1 MTKKRPLSA
10 PDSSQPEET
19 PGPHSERLE
28 GSGTHAIPLGLRE
41 SLDHSPDLVF
51 VAGPDG
57 RVIWANRAYDQ
68 LTGLD
73 RTELVGEPFPSLV
86 SGPSRRIAQHY
97 IAQKHERSTLNL
109 RGATLAG
116 SDSSTVLRARTAAG
130 GKRRAD
136 PGMAMRV
143 RWMEGAEADG
153 LFVGVARPAGADP
166 GSLRARLNEIAARV
180 LEAGTA
186 ARVRNEFLESMSDEI
201 RTPIVRFPAADATS
215 VEVFLT

>member
-97 IAQKHERSTLNL
+97 IAGMWGFWRVFDTRQPD
-109 RGATLAG
+109 LA
-116 SDSSTVLRARTAAG
+116 VIPNRAANQH
-130 GKRRAD
+130 
-136 PGMAMRV
+136 
-143 RWMEGAEADG
+143 
-153 LFVGVARPAGADP
+153 FIARPNRRGRKGD
-166 GSLRARLNEIAARV
+166 ARN
-180 LEAGTA
+180 
-186 ARVRNEFLESMSDEI
+186 
-201 RTPIVRFPAADATS
+201 
-215 VEVFLT
+215 